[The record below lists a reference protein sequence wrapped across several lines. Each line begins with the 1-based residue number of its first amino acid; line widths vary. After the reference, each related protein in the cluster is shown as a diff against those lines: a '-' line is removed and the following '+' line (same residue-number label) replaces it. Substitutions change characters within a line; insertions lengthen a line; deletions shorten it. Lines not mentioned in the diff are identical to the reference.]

1 MGITQSNTPSQYASP
16 SEQAALESTKPRF
29 ARLYHSWFSYVL
41 FFFQLVLG
49 IMTGT
54 MLFGWFQT
62 NSTVTLISFICIMWV
77 FYLAAF
83 LTNYAW
89 YSATFMTR
97 RHLGIERE
105 ECLKICRDAP
115 TYSVVIARDL
125 KFHSDQ
131 THFSWGLLVYSFILI
146 GMIAFLALA
155 GTANPSPDFNV
166 PPPVYNAVANDR
178 HLIIK
183 LVQAMVIAVAGA
195 VGLLMLKTE
204 SCFLHDTLVSLN
216 NEMLSGDLGR
226 GLRTPTER
234 QMPTPNLP
242 YEETDLSGTLPP
254 PQQQP
259 QPQQGGTMSR
269 VSSALTRAY
278 PLGTV
283 TY

>member
-1 MGITQSNTPSQYASP
+1 MGITQSTAQPIYQSP
-16 SEQAALESTKPRF
+16 TEQAAAESAKPRF
-29 ARLYHSWFSYVL
+29 ARLYHSGGAYVL
-41 FFFQLVLG
+41 FFFQLLLA

-62 NSTVTLISFICIMWV
+62 NSTVTLLAFICIMWV
-77 FYLAAF
+77 FYMIAF
-83 LTNYAW
+83 LTNYFW

-105 ECLKICRDAP
+105 GCLKICRDAP
-115 TYSVVIARDL
+115 TYSIVIARDL

-131 THFSWGLLVYSFILI
+131 THFSWGVLVYSFVLI
-146 GMIAFLALA
+146 GMIAWLSLQ

-166 PPPVYNAVANDR
+166 PPPVYNPIANDR

-183 LVQAMVIAVAGA
+183 FVQALVIAIAGA

-216 NEMLSGDLGR
+216 NEMISGDLNR

-234 QMPTPNLP
+234 QVPSPNTADM
-242 YEETDLSGTLPP
+242 YVVVEEPNLPP
-254 PQQQP
+254 PQT
-259 QPQQGGTMSR
+259 GSR
-269 VSSALTRAY
+269 ITSSALTRNYLPSAH
-278 PLGTV
+278 
-283 TY
+283 